1 MIKLIRNNRVMEVCT
16 DVQASAFINNGWKI
30 FTEEK
35 KVNVVENKIDT
46 KADTKVDIK
55 KTTPK
60 ARVKK

>member
-35 KVNVVENKIDT
+35 KVNVVENKV
-46 KADTKVDIK
+46 DTKVDTK

-60 ARVKK
+60 ARAKK

>member
-1 MIKLIRNNRVMEVCT
+1 MEVCT
-16 DVQASAFINNGWKI
+16 SVQASAFINNGWKI

-35 KVNVVENKIDT
+35 KVNVVENKVDT
-46 KADTKVDIK
+46 K

>member
-16 DVQASAFINNGWKI
+16 DVQASAFINNGWEI

-35 KVNVVENKIDT
+35 KANVVENKVEPKVEPK
-46 KADTKVDIK
+46 KA
-55 KTTPK
+55 TPK

>member
-1 MIKLIRNNRVMEVCT
+1 
-16 DVQASAFINNGWKI
+16 VQASAFINNGWKI

-35 KVNVVENKIDT
+35 KVNVVVDTKVDT
-46 KADTKVDIK
+46 KADTK